1 MDNDQENK
9 LNFEEEETAKKAAEL
24 ATEKVEQAKEEVRED
39 AKGLIKSSKHF
50 IYEIFG
56 FRQDT
61 DRDATIEA
69 IKNDIPFKG
78 ATAWILICS
87 IFVASVGLNA
97 NSTAVVIGAMLISPL
112 MGPILGI
119 GMALAINDIDTLKK
133 SLINFLVMVVLSVL
147 TAFLFFK
154 FFPLREDSSE
164 LLSRTAP
171 DIRDVLIAFFGGL
184 ALIIARTK
192 KGTIA
197 SVIFGVAIAT
207 ALMPPLCTVGYGLAK
222 GFDPGLT
229 AGTTGYTY
237 AIGAMYLFGINTI
250 FIASATFLVLK
261 LLRFPM
267 IKYANSKKR
276 RNTARFALF
285 LAILTIVPAVLTFMD
300 VLKES
305 KIDNQ
310 LERFVQT
317 EVKGNDALQLL
328 RYEVDKDSL
337 QLRLSFLNEITEATK
352 TDLTNEF
359 ETNPLYPNLNNYSLK
374 IKGSDMKSFDV
385 ISTAYTDAR
394 GELIERKKELTDLK
408 NQIQGLNENID
419 GLNQQIEAQ
428 NATKKSGIAFSA
440 IAKDAKIQFTEL
452 EYFGYAKMLE
462 SKDFISVDTVV
473 VATVRWN
480 INLNDSLVNIK
491 QNALGDWLKQRL
503 SVKDVVI
510 KRE

>member
-1 MDNDQENK
+1 MEENK
-9 LNFEEEETAKKAAEL
+9 INPEEEEAAKKAEAQ
-24 ATEKVEQAKEEVRED
+24 ATEKVEQAKEDVKED
-39 AKGLIKSSKHF
+39 AKGLIKSSKSF

-61 DRDATIEA
+61 DRDATIQA
-69 IKNDIPFKG
+69 IKSDIPFKG

-164 LLSRTAP
+164 LLARTAP

-222 GFDPGLT
+222 GFEPGLT

-237 AIGAMYLFGINTI
+237 ALGAIYLFGINTI
-250 FIASATFLVLK
+250 FIALATFLVLK

-276 RNTARFALF
+276 RRIARFAAFFAVIAMIPAGYTFVNVLSKSNKNRDYKSF
-285 LAILTIVPAVLTFMD
+285 LKKEVLSNNDLWLQRENIDIQTKKVSLYFNGEVSD
-300 VLKES
+300 ATRSDLVNELKGYTY
-305 KIDNQ
+305 
-310 LERFVQT
+310 LEGFDLSINANNSRS
-317 EVKGNDALQLL
+317 
-328 RYEVDKDSL
+328 VDKISEAYDRAIAELDKKDNMISEL
-337 QLRLSFLNEITEATK
+337 QSQI
-352 TDLTNEF
+352 
-359 ETNPLYPNLNNYSLK
+359 
-374 IKGSDMKSFDV
+374 MK
-385 ISTAYTDAR
+385 
-394 GELIERKKELTDLK
+394 
-408 NQIQGLNENID
+408 LNENIT

-428 NATKKSGIAFSA
+428 NAANKSGIAFSA
-440 IAKDAKIQFTEL
+440 IAKDAKIRFKEL

-462 SKDFISVDTVV
+462 SKDFIQVDTVV
-473 VATVRWN
+473 VASVRWD
-480 INLNDSLVNIK
+480 INLNDSLVTIRED
-491 QNALGDWLKQRL
+491 ALGVWLKERL
-503 SVKDVVI
+503 KVKKDVVI